1 VLSPWRSVGL
11 ESTATRDDSWRLRD
25 LSTWAARSV
34 AIGTIGVGFGWFLE
48 RLLNNL
54 KSYQAAHG
62 SDHWVPMARQALR
75 AVVDFNEQRG
85 YRPTVPE
92 MLTAARSARRPLN
105 HIVVFHEHTK
115 APSTPTG
122 TR

>member
-1 VLSPWRSVGL
+1 VGL
-11 ESTATRDDSWRLRD
+11 
-25 LSTWAARSV
+25 
-34 AIGTIGVGFGWFLE
+34 GWFLE
-48 RLLNNL
+48 RLHNNL
-54 KSYQAAHG
+54 KSNQAAHG

-75 AVVDFNEQRG
+75 ADGAFNEQRG

-92 MLTAARSARRPLN
+92 VLTAARSARRRLDY
-105 HIVVFHEHTK
+105 IVVFHEHTK